1 MAAAF
6 LYAAAC
12 WRKNFHP
19 LMNFYVIT
27 LENFHNVA
35 YNGKANIIHQL
46 NSK

>member
-6 LYAAAC
+6 LYAVAC
-12 WRKNFHP
+12 WRKIFTP

>member
-6 LYAAAC
+6 FVCCGVLA
-12 WRKNFHP
+12 KNFDP